1 MTDIARPTHTEQMAA
16 NAQHHEL
23 ERWRAAQTVRA
34 RVSPEDGQEA
44 LLECLGL
51 MDLVD
56 PADAQS
62 SLASVR

>member
-1 MTDIARPTHTEQMAA
+1 MTDTARPTHTEQMAA
-16 NAQHHEL
+16 NALHHEL

-51 MDLVD
+51 IDLTAPD
-56 PADAQS
+56 DIAS